1 MVEELA
7 PLPVGPVRR
16 VAFLGTPELAVPVL
30 RALVDAK
37 IDVGHVVTRV
47 DKRRARGNDL
57 YPSPVNSDGELAC
70 VVIAEMARCCS
81 YRAGIVGR

>member
-30 RALVDAK
+30 RALVDAE
-37 IDVGHVVTRV
+37 IDVGQVVTRV

-57 YPSPVNSDGELAC
+57 YPSPVKVAALELLEKAKN
-70 VVIAEMARCCS
+70 
-81 YRAGIVGR
+81 